1 MIPIRDNIPPR
12 TFPSVNY
19 SVIALCT
26 VVFLLQLGDQAGDE
40 RSLVDKFGMIP
51 ALVRHPDQPIRVQE
65 KYLDPE
71 QGRVFVVERTIAAT
85 IPPWLTLLTCCFLH
99 GGWMHFLGNMWFLHI
114 FGDNVEDRLG
124 HIGFLL
130 FYLASGV
137 LASIAHLIT
146 NPESTV
152 PTIGASGAI
161 AGVMGAYS
169 VLYPKAQVLSLVP
182 IFMFIQFMVIPAP
195 WFLGIWFVMQL
206 FQGAASI
213 TSQATTGVAWW
224 AHIGGFAVGMGVA
237 AFLRAVGET
246 SPPVEQRRIP
256 PNPIS
261 LGRFRR

>member
-12 TFPSVNY
+12 TFPVVNY
-19 SVIALCT
+19 SVIALCSL
-26 VVFLLQLGDQAGDE
+26 VFLTQLGDQVGDE
-40 RSLVDKFGMIP
+40 SSLVDKFGMIP
-51 ALVRHPDQPIRVQE
+51 ALVRNPDQPIRVQE
-65 KYLDPE
+65 KYREPE
-71 QGRVFVVERTIAAT
+71 QGQVIVIERTIAAT

-124 HIGFLL
+124 HIGFVL
-130 FYLASGV
+130 FYAASGV
-137 LASIAHLIT
+137 LASIAHFVT

-169 VLYPKAQVLSLVP
+169 VLYPKSQVQSIVP
-182 IFMFIQFMVIPAP
+182 IFGFIQFMVIPAP

-206 FQGAASI
+206 FQGAAAI
-213 TSQATTGVAWW
+213 TAQATTGVAWW
-224 AHIGGFAVGMGVA
+224 AHIGGFVVGMAVA

-246 SPPVEQRRIP
+246 SPPVEQRRP
-256 PNPIS
+256 QP
-261 LGRFRR
+261 GRRSYSRF